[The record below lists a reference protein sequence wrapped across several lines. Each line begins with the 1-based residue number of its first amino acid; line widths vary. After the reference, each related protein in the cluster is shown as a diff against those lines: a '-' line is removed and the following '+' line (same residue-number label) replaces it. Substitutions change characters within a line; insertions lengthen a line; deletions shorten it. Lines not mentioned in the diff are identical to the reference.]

1 MADEMPAESG
11 QRGQRRAPEGIGR
24 RRLVVGAHY
33 GLSAWLLQRIT
44 AAVLALYLLFLLG
57 TALAVARLDYDGWAG
72 LFAPVWMKLVTLIA
86 LGALFYHAWVGIRDI
101 WMDYVK
107 PVGARLGLQ
116 VATGL
121 FLLYCAAWS
130 VQILWSV

>member
-1 MADEMPAESG
+1 MADEQPGGTA
-11 QRGQRRAPEGIGR
+11 RRRAPVGIGG

-33 GLSAWLLQRIT
+33 GLQQWLMQRLT
-44 AAVLALYLLFLLG
+44 AVVLALYLLFLLG
-57 TALAVARLDYDGWAG
+57 SALTVARLDYDGWAG

-86 LGALFYHAWVGIRDI
+86 WAALCYHAWIGVRDI

-107 PVGARLGLQ
+107 PVGLRLGLQ
-116 VATGL
+116 VATVL